1 LKSGTIGPMPI
12 VRLPEI
18 ALIDAHVHLN
28 GPEALECLR
37 GAGIAAA
44 RDAGL
49 RPKARETVW
58 RGSQSA
64 GPVVV
69 TSLWALYK
77 PGGYGSRFGAAV
89 STAAEIKSEIL
100 KLKNAGA
107 DIIKVMASGM
117 VSFVK
122 PCSVTPGGFNGD
134 ELHMIV
140 DEAGSLGLA
149 VMAHANG
156 EAAIVAA
163 ARAGVRSV
171 EHGFFMTERALEAL
185 AEKGVF
191 WTPTV
196 GALVRAAEA
205 PEAPAGALLYA
216 GQVVEDHLRM
226 MKQAHLRGITLAVGT
241 DCVLPDVHYKAAY
254 ERELLWF
261 EQAGIPRGEV
271 LRIACRDNARLL
283 GFPGV

>member
-1 LKSGTIGPMPI
+1 MPI
-12 VRLPEI
+12 VPLPEI
-18 ALIDAHVHLN
+18 ALIDAHVHLH
-28 GPEALECLR
+28 GPEALACLK

-49 RPKARETVW
+49 RPEACEAFGRE
-58 RGSQSA
+58 RGSA

-77 PGGYGSRFGAAV
+77 RGGYGARFGAAV
-89 STAAEIKSEIL
+89 STADEIKSEIL

-117 VSFVK
+117 VSLAK
-122 PCSVTPGGFNGD
+122 PGSVTPGGFNRD
-134 ELHMIV
+134 ELRMIV
-140 DEAGSLGLA
+140 NEAGSAGLA

-171 EHGFFMTERALEAL
+171 EHGFFMTERALEAM
-185 AEKGVF
+185 AEKDVF

-196 GALVRAAEA
+196 GALVRAAESPGA
-205 PEAPAGALLYA
+205 PIGASRYVK
-216 GQVVEDHLRM
+216 QVVQDHLRM
-226 MKQAHLRGITLAVGT
+226 LNKAHHKGIGLAVGT
-241 DCVLPDVHYKAAY
+241 DCVLPDAHYKAAY

-283 GFPGV
+283 ELSRE